1 MDSSRLNQYLSK
13 IGLSYIPQTTI
24 DDLTALHRAQ
34 HRRIP
39 FENFDVALRR
49 TIHLSE
55 DALFEKLVLSE
66 RGGYCFEVNALLLS
80 ALKSLGFDAKPLLG
94 RVHLGPEPSSRSH
107 QVSLVV
113 LEGQEWIVDVGF
125 GAQTPRAPIPVVFDR
140 EITTDL
146 QTLRFVEHPLFGA
159 MLQAKIDNN
168 WIDLYSLDFT
178 HVCESDIACGN
189 FYTSTSP
196 DSTFLQKRVATITTD
211 NGIITLLNS
220 TLKIKTNEHTEEKE
234 IAEDEGYLGVLKETF
249 GIELDA
255 SFDDFIP
262 LNQHI

>member
-1 MDSSRLNQYLSK
+1 MNSNEKKYYYSEIFHSIQGEGEYT
-13 IGLSYIPQTTI
+13 GVP
-24 DDLTALHRAQ
+24 TAWIRFFLCNLQ
-34 HRRIP
+34 CNGFGQKDPTDPSTYELP

-146 QTLRFVEHPLFGA
+146 QTLRFVKHPLFGA
-159 MLQAKIDNN
+159 MLQAKIDDN
-168 WIDLYSLDFT
+168 WIDLYKNI
-178 HVCESDIACGN
+178 EQDI
-189 FYTSTSP
+189 
-196 DSTFLQKRVATITTD
+196 
-211 NGIITLLNS
+211 
-220 TLKIKTNEHTEEKE
+220 
-234 IAEDEGYLGVLKETF
+234 
-249 GIELDA
+249 
-255 SFDDFIP
+255 
-262 LNQHI
+262 